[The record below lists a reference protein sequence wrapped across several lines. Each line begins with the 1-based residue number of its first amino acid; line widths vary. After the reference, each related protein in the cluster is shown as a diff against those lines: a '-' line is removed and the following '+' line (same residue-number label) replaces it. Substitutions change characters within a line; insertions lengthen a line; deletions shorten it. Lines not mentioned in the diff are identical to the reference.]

1 MKELLRTNDPV
12 ELSFVQALLK
22 DSGIETI
29 VFDQHTSI
37 MEGSIGAIPRRIM
50 VSAIAGRI
58 WKLQRWNCSRLSL
71 PWLNGMSQKTGRQ
84 TSLSP
89 VAICSPGRLLSRRRV
104 LTW

>member
-50 VSAIAGRI
+50 VIDEDHHQA
-58 WKLQRWNCSRLSL
+58 
-71 PWLNGMSQKTGRQ
+71 T
-84 TSLSP
+84 
-89 VAICSPGRLLSRRRV
+89 RLLENAGC
-104 LTW
+104 LTPKE